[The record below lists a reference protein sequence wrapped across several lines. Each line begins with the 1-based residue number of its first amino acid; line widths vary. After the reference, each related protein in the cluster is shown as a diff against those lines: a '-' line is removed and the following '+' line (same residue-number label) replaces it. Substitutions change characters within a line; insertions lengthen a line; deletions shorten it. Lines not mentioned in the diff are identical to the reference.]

1 MVLPM
6 FDADPATARPTLTGL
21 QGLAAALVRIGQ
33 DTASPGE
40 VWRRLTD
47 SYVVDLDA
55 VASILPRAEPEP
67 TWLTPGTGNHQAA
80 RLRIG
85 LPFFA
90 R

>member
-1 MVLPM
+1 ML
-6 FDADPATARPTLTGL
+6 DADPTVARPTLTGL
-21 QGLAAALVRIGQ
+21 QGLAAALARIGQ

-40 VWRRLTD
+40 VWRRLTE

-55 VASILPRAEPEP
+55 VASILPRSEPEP
-67 TWLTPGTGNHQAA
+67 AWLTPSTGHRAGV

-85 LPFFA
+85 IPSFV

>member
-1 MVLPM
+1 MLDV
-6 FDADPATARPTLTGL
+6 DSTVARPTLTGL
-21 QGLAAALVRIGQ
+21 QGLAAALARIRK
-33 DTASPGE
+33 DTASPAE

-67 TWLTPGTGNHQAA
+67 AWLTPSTGHRPAA
-80 RLRIG
+80 RLRVGI
-85 LPFFA
+85 PSFV

>member
-1 MVLPM
+1 MLA
-6 FDADPATARPTLTGL
+6 ADPTVPRPTLTGL
-21 QGLAAALVRIGQ
+21 RNLTAALAQIGK

-67 TWLTPGTGNHQAA
+67 TWLLPRTRDRLVTG
-80 RLRIG
+80 
-85 LPFFA
+85 
-90 R
+90 